1 MSVPRIKTSFKA
13 SPKIYAYITPEIARH
28 NGWSKIG
35 YTEKDVTERI
45 NEQTHTVNVKW
56 TLEWQANALFE
67 DDSKPFNDYDFHR
80 YLVRKGIERMQGDD
94 NEWFHVVKP
103 RSKELLNEF
112 RENHGILDDLGVSE
126 YKLRAEQDKAVSV
139 AKNYFELHEHGEFL
153 WNAKPRF
160 GKTLSVYDLCKRMNA
175 SKVLI
180 VTNRP
185 AIANSW
191 YCDYCTFLGLDSG
204 YYFVSGSSALRDN
217 DFTLS
222 REDYEK
228 KIADDPSAKFVEFM
242 SLQDLKGSIY
252 FGGKYNKLKYVST
265 ENWDLLVID
274 EAHEGVDTYK
284 TDVAFDHINRKWT
297 LHLSGTPF
305 KALANEKFPEDAI
318 YNWTYADEQRAKR
331 DWSEASGI
339 PNPYET
345 LPKLHMF
352 TYQMS
357 KIIEDEIRQGIII
370 DDEVEEYAFNL
381 NDFFATDK
389 SGKFIHDASVEKFLE
404 ALTTQEKFPFSTEE
418 LRNELKHTLWILNRV
433 DSAKALFKKLRTHPI
448 FCQYEIILAAGDG
461 KVDDEGDNTKAF
473 NKVTNSIKK
482 GGKTITLSVGQLTTG
497 VTIPEWTA
505 VLILSNINSAALY
518 MQAAFRAQNPCLF
531 SIGKGDFLRK
541 ENSYVFDFDPART
554 LDIFEKF
561 ANDLSSN
568 TLAGKGDVDSRKN
581 NVREL
586 LNFFP
591 VIGEDENGKM
601 IELDAE
607 SVLSIPRKIRS
618 MEVVHRGFM
627 SDFLFQNISNI
638 FHAPIQVWELI
649 NALEPVKQPDG
660 NITYTVGELD
670 LKDGEIKVPT
680 GKIEGTAADLF
691 GDKIFAVK
699 QEDVDEMLDQIEAKT
714 SQSKKDEQIKLI
726 MDKFKSSVTAPML
739 DTAKERFGRD
749 FSTSASKAL
758 ERKINSDVEM
768 TMNKAIADYQIIQNT
783 LDAEKNDALKKTIDV
798 DERVKIEK
806 YYEHEK
812 TVKTAE
818 FKKSL
823 DATFDNLV
831 NNAGQDIVERVLTD
845 QQNQKK
851 KSIEDAI
858 KDHLRGF
865 SRTIPSF
872 LMAYGSDCEI
882 SLENF
887 DEIIPADVFKEV
899 TSISL
904 DDFRFLRDGGT
915 YINEETNETGYFE
928 GHLFDPVV
936 FNDSVK
942 VFLDLRRKLAN
953 YFDESATQ
961 DIFDFIPPQ
970 KTNQIFT
977 PKKVV
982 VQMVDMLEKENPGC
996 FDDDT
1001 KTFADLYMKS
1011 GLYLAEIVKRL
1022 YRNEKMKLKYP
1033 DERERLDHIFSKQVY
1048 GLAPT
1053 EIIYRIVL
1061 SFLLGFSDEIEIS
1074 KHNIRLCDSLQ
1085 YSKDGVLE
1093 EQLKNVFNWDR
1104 GG

>member
-1 MSVPRIKTSFKA
+1 MSASRVRTSFKA

-28 NGWSKIG
+28 DGWSKIG

-45 NEQTHTVNVKW
+45 NEQTHTANVKW
-56 TLEWQANALFE
+56 ILEWQANALFE
-67 DDSKPFNDYDFHR
+67 DDSKPFKDHDFHR
-80 YLVRKGIERMQGDD
+80 YLVRNGIERMEGED

-103 RSKELLNEF
+103 KSKDLLNEF
-112 RENHGILDDLGVSE
+112 RENHGILDGLGVSE
-126 YKLRAEQDKAVSV
+126 YKLRDEQDKAVST
-139 AKNYFELHEHGEFL
+139 AKDYFELHDHGEFL

-160 GKTLSVYDLCKRMNA
+160 GKTLSVYDLCKRINA

-191 YCDYCTFLGLDSG
+191 YSDYCTFLGLDSG

-217 DFTLS
+217 DLTIS
-222 REDYEK
+222 REEFEK
-228 KIADDPSAKFVEFM
+228 KLATNPSAKCVEFM

-252 FGGKYNKLKYVST
+252 FGGKFNKLKYVAY
-265 ENWDLLVID
+265 EDWDLLVID

-284 TDVAFDHINRKWT
+284 TDVAFDHIKRKWT

-318 YNWTYADEQRAKR
+318 YNWTYADEQKAKR
-331 DWSEASGI
+331 DWTSPSGKD
-339 PNPYET
+339 NPYET

-357 KIIEDEIRQGIII
+357 KIIEDEIQQGIIL

-389 SGKFIHDASVEKFLE
+389 SGRFVHDSSVEKFLN

-433 DSAKALFKKLRTHPI
+433 DSAKALYKKLRTHPV
-448 FCQYEIILAAGDG
+448 FCQYEVILAAGDG
-461 KVDDEGDNTKAF
+461 KVDDEGENTKAF
-473 NKVTNSIKK
+473 DKVTSAIKNS
-482 GGKTITLSVGQLTTG
+482 GRNTITLSVGQLTTG

-505 VLILSNINSAALY
+505 VLMLSNINSPALY

-531 SIGKGDFLRK
+531 SSGKGEFYRK

-561 ANDLSSN
+561 ANDLSSD
-568 TLAGKGDVDSRKN
+568 TSAGKGDMDSRKN
-581 NVREL
+581 HVREL

-591 VIGEDENGKM
+591 VIGEDENGRM

-618 MEVVHRGFM
+618 IEVVHRGFM

-638 FHAPIQVWELI
+638 FHAPTQVWELI
-649 NALEPVKQPDG
+649 NSLEPVKQPDG
-660 NITYTVGELD
+660 IITYTVGELD
-670 LKDGEIKVPT
+670 LDNNGEINVAQH
-680 GKIEGTAADLF
+680 KIEGTAVDLF
-691 GDKIFAVK
+691 GDKIYSVE
-699 QEDVDEMLDQIEAKT
+699 QEDVDQMLDQIESKT
-714 SQSKKDEQIKLI
+714 SQSKKDEQIKLM
-726 MDKFKSSVTAPML
+726 MDKFKTSVTSPML

-749 FSTSASKAL
+749 LSASASKAL

-768 TMNKAIADYQIIQNT
+768 TMNKAVTDYQILQNT
-783 LDAEKNDALKKTIDV
+783 IDAEKDEALKKTMDV
-798 DERVKIEK
+798 EERAQIEK
-806 YYEHEK
+806 HFEQERA
-812 TVKTAE
+812 VKTAE

-823 DATFDNLV
+823 DTTLDNLV

-858 KDHLRGF
+858 KAHLRGF
-865 SRTIPSF
+865 SRTIPAF
-872 LMAYGSDCEI
+872 LMAYGSDGEVT
-882 SLENF
+882 LENF
-887 DEIIPADVFKEV
+887 DKIIPADVFKEV

-904 DDFRFLRDGGT
+904 EDFIFLRDGGT
-915 YINEETNETGYFE
+915 YFNEETGEEEHFA

-936 FNDSVK
+936 FNDSVN
-942 VFLDLRRKLAN
+942 VFLSLRKKLAN

-970 KTNQIFT
+970 RTNQIFT
-977 PKKVV
+977 PRKIVI
-982 VQMVDMLEKENPGC
+982 QMVDMLEKENPGC
-996 FDDDT
+996 FDDDS

-1022 YRNEKMKLKYP
+1022 YRSEKMKAKYP
-1033 DERERLDHIFSKQVY
+1033 DEQQRLDHIFSKQIY

-1061 SFLLGFSDEIEIS
+1061 SFLLGFSEEVKIS
-1074 KHNIRLCDSLQ
+1074 KNNIRLCDSLQ
-1085 YSKDGVLE
+1085 YSKDGTLE
-1093 EQLKNVFNWDR
+1093 KQLKNVFD
-1104 GG
+1104 

>member
-1 MSVPRIKTSFKA
+1 MSASRVRTSFKA

-28 NGWSKIG
+28 DGWSKIG

-45 NEQTHTVNVKW
+45 NEQTHTANVKW
-56 TLEWQANALFE
+56 ILEWQANALFE
-67 DDSKPFNDYDFHR
+67 DDSKPFKDHDFHR
-80 YLVRKGIERMQGDD
+80 YLVRNGIERMEGED

-103 RSKELLNEF
+103 KSKDLLNEF

-126 YKLRAEQDKAVSV
+126 YKLRDEQDKAVST
-139 AKNYFELHEHGEFL
+139 AKDYFELHDHGEFL

-160 GKTLSVYDLCKRMNA
+160 GKTLSVYDLCKRINA

-191 YCDYCTFLGLDSG
+191 YSDYCTFLGLDSG

-217 DFTLS
+217 DLTIS
-222 REDYEK
+222 REEYEEK
-228 KIADDPSAKFVEFM
+228 LVDDHSAKCVEFM

-252 FGGKYNKLKYVST
+252 FGGKFNKLKYVAK

-284 TDVAFDHINRKWT
+284 TDVAFDHIKRKWT

-318 YNWTYADEQRAKR
+318 YNWTYADEQKAKR
-331 DWSEASGI
+331 DWSSSSGLS
-339 PNPYET
+339 NPYET

-357 KIIEDEIRQGIII
+357 KIVEDEVQQGIIL
-370 DDEVEEYAFNL
+370 DDDVEEYAFNL

-389 SGKFIHDASVEKFLE
+389 TGKFVHDSSVEKFLN

-433 DSAKALFKKLRTHPI
+433 DSAKALYKKLRTHPV

-473 NKVTNSIKK
+473 NKVTEAIKK
-482 GGKTITLSVGQLTTG
+482 HDRTITLSVGQLTTG

-505 VLILSNINSAALY
+505 VLMLSNINSAALY

-531 SIGKGDFLRK
+531 STKKGEFFRK

-561 ANDLSSN
+561 ANDLSSD
-568 TLAGKGDVDSRKN
+568 TSAGKGDMDSRKN
-581 NVREL
+581 HVREL

-618 MEVVHRGFM
+618 IEVVHRGFM

-638 FHAPIQVWELI
+638 FHAPTQVWELI
-649 NALEPVKQPDG
+649 NSLEPVKQPDG
-660 NITYTVGELD
+660 YITYSVGELD
-670 LKDGEIKVPT
+670 LVDGEIKVAT
-680 GKIEGTAADLF
+680 GKIEGTAVDLF
-691 GDKIFAVK
+691 GDKIYGVE

-714 SQSKKDEQIKLI
+714 SQSKKDEQIKPM
-726 MDKFKSSVTAPML
+726 MDKFKTSVTSPML

-749 FSTSASKAL
+749 LSASASKAL

-768 TMNKAIADYQIIQNT
+768 YMNKAVTDYQILQNT
-783 LDAEKNDALKKTIDV
+783 LDAERDDALRKTIDV
-798 DERVKIEK
+798 SEREEIVKHYEQEK
-806 YYEHEK
+806 A
-812 TVKTAE
+812 VKSAE

-823 DATFDNLV
+823 DTTLDDLV

-851 KSIEDAI
+851 KSIEDAV

-872 LMAYGSDCEI
+872 LMAYGSEGQI
-882 SLENF
+882 TLENF
-887 DEIIPADVFKEV
+887 DKIIPADVFKEV

-904 DDFRFLRDGGT
+904 EDFRFLRDGGI
-915 YINEETNETGYFE
+915 YVNEETGEEEHFE

-936 FNDSVK
+936 FNDSVN
-942 VFLDLRRKLAN
+942 VFLGLKKKLAN

-970 KTNQIFT
+970 RTNQIFT
-977 PKKVV
+977 PRKVV
-982 VQMVDMLEKENPGC
+982 IQMVDLLEKENPGC
-996 FDDDT
+996 FDDDS

-1022 YRNEKMKLKYP
+1022 YRSEKIKANYPNEQ
-1033 DERERLDHIFSKQVY
+1033 ERLDHIFSKQIY

-1061 SFLLGFSDEIEIS
+1061 SFLLGFSEEVKIS
-1074 KHNIRLCDSLQ
+1074 KNNIRLCDSLQ
-1085 YSKDGVLE
+1085 YSKDGTLDE
-1093 EQLKNVFNWDR
+1093 KLKEVFDL
-1104 GG
+1104 